1 MSDVLVLH
9 VADSALEPI
18 YSEIVGALNNR
29 GIASD
34 FFSADQPLEDQ
45 FAGKAVVIDI
55 GGWGRP
61 EHVAAGKAAGVQ
73 LWQVVGYGLD
83 HLSLDEVMASGIPL
97 ARVPGSSTAI
107 ALAEHAMYLL
117 LAVAK
122 QANLARPALM
132 EQHFFDGDAL
142 ELDGRTIAII
152 GLGASGRELAKRASS
167 FGMRVLGVDVAA
179 VSMADQA
186 AFGIERCEGI
196 EQLHEVLAEADVVSL
211 HLPLNSATR
220 HVLNAG
226 AFQALKARA
235 IVVTVARGQLID
247 EIALVH
253 ALTKGHLGGAG
264 LDVFEM
270 EPLALTSPL
279 LGMSNVVVTPH
290 WAAATRATMA
300 RRAEITANNVRL
312 ALNGGPAEH
321 LVRLADL

>member
-45 FAGKAVVIDI
+45 FAGKTVVIDI

-97 ARVPGSSTAI
+97 ARIPGSSTAI

-117 LAVAK
+117 LAVVK

-167 FGMRVLGVDVAA
+167 FGMRVLGVDVTA

-186 AFGIERCEGI
+186 AFGIERCEGV

-235 IVVTVARGQLID
+235 IVVNVARGQLID

-270 EPLALTSPL
+270 EPLALTICD
-279 LGMSNVVVTPH
+279 G
-290 WAAATRATMA
+290 A
-300 RRAEITANNVRL
+300 RRFRTSTPGFVPFL
-312 ALNGGPAEH
+312 GP
-321 LVRLADL
+321 